1 MRKPL
6 LHVLRTDSLHVK
18 LPLSGIHAENIFVS
32 KLHRKVDNIKSKL
45 RMTFQHLSTHCQWRA
60 LERCTG

>member
-1 MRKPL
+1 
-6 LHVLRTDSLHVK
+6 
-18 LPLSGIHAENIFVS
+18 VS